1 MEVLSTKSTGS
12 CLEHF
17 GLHDSLHMLHFRSGT
32 RLRVIP
38 ADGRQMS
45 CPLRDRSIPHCLHH
59 INTRLL
65 SSYSYVYVNYRFA
78 LFEQKRVKGFLSH
91 ESERYR
97 FITVCSASVY
107 VNDLVFHLRFCV
119 GVRPWSQNLI
129 SKQRFK
135 MLM

>member
-1 MEVLSTKSTGS
+1 MEVINSKSTGS

-17 GLHDSLHMLHFRSGT
+17 GLHDCLHMLHFRSGT

-59 INTRLL
+59 INISLL
-65 SSYSYVYVNYRFA
+65 SSYSYVYVNYRLA
-78 LFEQKRVKGFLSH
+78 LFEQKRLKGFLSH
-91 ESERYR
+91 ESERRR

-107 VNDLVFHLRFCV
+107 VNILVFQLRV
-119 GVRPWSQNLI
+119 RTGVRPVLKI
-129 SKQRFK
+129 
-135 MLM
+135 